1 VLPVL
6 SRGPASYIASRWHL
20 TLSSGFQA
28 VFRARLPGMMI
39 LDDKEI
45 RALHE
50 KYAPSPEAF
59 ELVYTHCEI
68 VCDIAEQILSRSESS
83 LNVDLVRA
91 GSLLHDIGVYCLYD
105 ANGRLDHSQYV
116 RHGLLGYELL
126 SGEGFP
132 EEIAR
137 FCSRHT
143 GVGLTRA
150 DVRNQRLPLPVDDY
164 LAESDEELIVMYAD
178 KFHSKTS
185 PPVFTTAASYAARIR
200 CFGDDKEAIFGAMRE
215 RFGDPD
221 LVPLM
226 AMYGHAMKEA

>member
-1 VLPVL
+1 MV
-6 SRGPASYIASRWHL
+6 
-20 TLSSGFQA
+20 
-28 VFRARLPGMMI
+28 I

-68 VCDIAEQILSRSESS
+68 VCDIAEQLLSRSASS
-83 LNVDLVRA
+83 LNADLVRA
-91 GSLLHDIGVYCLYD
+91 GSLLHDIGVYRLYD
-105 ANGRLDHSQYV
+105 ANGRLDHSRYV
-116 RHGLLGYELL
+116 RHGLLGHELL
-126 SGEGFP
+126 SGEGVP
-132 EEIAR
+132 EAIAR

-150 DVRNQRLPLPVDDY
+150 DVRNQRLPLPVADY
-164 LAESDEELIVMYAD
+164 LAESGEELIVMYAD

-185 PPVFTTAASYAARIR
+185 PPVFITAAAYAASVRR
-200 CFGDDKEAIFGAMRE
+200 FGDDKEAIFDAMRE

-221 LVPLM
+221 LVPLT
-226 AMYGHAMKEA
+226 ARYGYAIAEA

>member
-1 VLPVL
+1 
-6 SRGPASYIASRWHL
+6 
-20 TLSSGFQA
+20 
-28 VFRARLPGMMI
+28 MMI

-50 KYAPSPEAF
+50 KYAPSSEAF

-68 VCDIAEQILSRSESS
+68 VCDIAEQLLSRSASS
-83 LNVDLVRA
+83 LNADLVRA
-91 GSLLHDIGVYCLYD
+91 GSLLHDIGVYRLYD
-105 ANGRLDHSQYV
+105 ADGRLDHSQYI
-116 RHGLLGYELL
+116 RHGLLGHELL
-126 SGEGFP
+126 SGEGLP

-150 DVRNQRLPLPVDDY
+150 DVRNQRLPLPVADY
-164 LAESDEELIVMYAD
+164 LAESGEELIVMYAD
-178 KFHSKTS
+178 KFHSKVC
-185 PPVFTTAASYAARIR
+185 PPVFVTAASYAASIR
-200 CFGDDKEAIFGAMRE
+200 RFGDDKEAIFDAMRE

-226 AMYGHAMKEA
+226 ARYGHAVAET